1 MGLQALGGPDRRGGR
16 PAQARPQLLG
26 HDLDHLAGAT
36 VLSGPG
42 PLLSRPITTTRLP
55 LASDWAA
62 CSAWSRHTTTVKN
75 DASCSRGPL
84 TVTRNMALD

>member
-1 MGLQALGGPDRRGGR
+1 MGLLALGGPDRRGGR

-36 VLSGPG
+36 VLSGPS
-42 PLLSRPITTTRLP
+42 PLLEPTDHHHGLP